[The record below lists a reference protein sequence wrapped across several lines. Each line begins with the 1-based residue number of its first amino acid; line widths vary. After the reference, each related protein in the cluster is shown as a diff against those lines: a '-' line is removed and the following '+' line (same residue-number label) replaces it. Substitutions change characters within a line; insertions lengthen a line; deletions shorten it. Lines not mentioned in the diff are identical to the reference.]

1 MRYHGD
7 RKPAPNPA
15 ASHTRPRRILHVFAV
30 RSTDDFDGAF
40 AAAHTAQAEGFVIL
54 GGPLLNQ
61 NAPRLAALVAQHRL
75 PAIHPN
81 RRFVKAGGLMA
92 YGPKESDSS
101 WGERRAAVFVDKILK
116 GTKPADLPEERPT
129 KFELVITSR
138 PRKPWVSQCP
148 QCSSSR
154 RTKCSN
160 RSVQTPFIP
169 RTSFPL

>member
-1 MRYHGD
+1 GLTPMWSRIAQGPPAYLRPGRCPMRYHGD

-54 GGPLLNQ
+54 GRPLLNQ

-101 WGERRAAVFVDKILK
+101 WGSGA
-116 GTKPADLPEERPT
+116 
-129 KFELVITSR
+129 
-138 PRKPWVSQCP
+138 PRS
-148 QCSSSR
+148 
-154 RTKCSN
+154 
-160 RSVQTPFIP
+160 
-169 RTSFPL
+169 L